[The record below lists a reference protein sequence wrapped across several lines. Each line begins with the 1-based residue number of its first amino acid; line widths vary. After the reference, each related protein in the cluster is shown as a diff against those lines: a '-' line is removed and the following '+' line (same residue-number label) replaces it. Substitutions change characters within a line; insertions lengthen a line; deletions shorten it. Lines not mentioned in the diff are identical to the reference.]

1 MQTFN
6 EPSKTVAD
14 PVCGMQIDP
23 ERYPFTSTYKGKPYH
38 FCSETCLNKFGDDA
52 DGFVGQK
59 KEHKKGWWARYL
71 EKLKKQ
77 EGDIRS
83 CCH

>member
-1 MQTFN
+1 MQN
-6 EPSKTVAD
+6 IKKASKMAID
-14 PVCGMQIDP
+14 PVCGMAIDP
-23 ERYPFTSTYKGKPYH
+23 KTHNISAIYMGEPYH
-38 FCSETCLNKFGDDA
+38 FCKESCLHAFKEDEQRYAGQNKR
-52 DGFVGQK
+52 K
-59 KEHKKGWWARYL
+59 NKGWWARYL